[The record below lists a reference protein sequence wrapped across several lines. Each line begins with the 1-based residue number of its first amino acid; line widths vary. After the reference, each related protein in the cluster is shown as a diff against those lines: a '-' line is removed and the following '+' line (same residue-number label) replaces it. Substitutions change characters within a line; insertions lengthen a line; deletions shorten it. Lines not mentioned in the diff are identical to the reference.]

1 MNEKIKNTAGSGIL
15 ISCAKNPFVVSFTVE
30 NSTYLSIHFLEA
42 IQPTVNKYIKYISS

>member
-30 NSTYLSIHFLEA
+30 NSIYQFISLIVGWQLEGSNRG
-42 IQPTVNKYIKYISS
+42 QR

>member
-30 NSTYLSIHFLEA
+30 NSIYQF
-42 IQPTVNKYIKYISS
+42 ISLRQYNLL